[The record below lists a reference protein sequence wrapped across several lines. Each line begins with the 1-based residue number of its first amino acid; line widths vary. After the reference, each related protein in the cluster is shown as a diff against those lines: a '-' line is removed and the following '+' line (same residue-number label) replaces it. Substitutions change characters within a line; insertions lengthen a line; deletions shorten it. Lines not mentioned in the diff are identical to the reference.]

1 MPNKM
6 LPALLFLIAF
16 LVGADELLLGPILQ
30 PIGQDLGVP
39 AERITLF
46 ITAYSLAIAFIAP
59 YFGRLSDQWGRLRI
73 MLPACVLF
81 GLSSIATGLVGQFD
95 VGLLTRVMTG
105 LASAGMLPIAFALA
119 GDQPGD
125 KAMKHITLV
134 QAGLTLGMITS
145 PAIGAFLTEWLSWRA
160 AFIVLG
166 AAALMVAALLAA
178 QGGAHYAKNKTAKP
192 EQPAMAQ
199 LLRIPGARGAL
210 LAMGLGLGGG
220 IGVFNLV
227 GQRLRDATELDIA
240 LVGLTYAVL
249 GGVSVMGN
257 MVMSRAIRRLGSG
270 RAVMRAA
277 LVVCLLCSAWVFGAS
292 ATHVLM
298 FLPVLFFWSLAG
310 GIGSPALQ
318 SHIAQLS
325 DSHRGTLMALGMSM
339 MHLGVAIWSGLAGFA
354 YSLGAV
360 WLAVLAVGLFAAAIA
375 ALKPIPVSE
384 AD

>member
-6 LPALLFLIAF
+6 LPVLLFLIAF

-39 AERITLF
+39 TERITLF

-166 AAALMVAALLAA
+166 AAALIVAALLAA
-178 QGGAHYAKNKTAKP
+178 QGGTHYAKHETAKP

-227 GQRLRDATELDIA
+227 GQRLREATELDIA
-240 LVGLTYAVL
+240 LVGLTYAIL

-270 RAVMRAA
+270 RAVMRSA

-298 FLPVLFFWSLAG
+298 FLPVLFVWSLAG

-318 SHIAQLS
+318 NHIAQLS

-339 MHLGVAIWSGLAGFA
+339 MHFGVAIWSGLAGYA
-354 YSLGAV
+354 YSLGST
-360 WLAVLAVGLFAAAIA
+360 WLAVLAVGGFAVAIV
-375 ALKPIPVSE
+375 ALKPVPVIE
-384 AD
+384 VD